1 MTEIFSYT
9 PPAFSV
15 TDTRF
20 TIDQIPESELIFEL
34 SDTYFRFAI
43 KTISNHK
50 FVWLEDFT
58 LYQDIDVADF
68 IMDILNNHHL
78 LSARFWKNIKFI
90 CHSTI
95 KTVIPSHLDD
105 YQIDEL
111 WHSLYGEAMP
121 NKLRLHQKIGENTL
135 LFEVMSKPLIA
146 IQSFY
151 AEKNIVIKPIEAVVY
166 PATRKTMLLFYRNGL
181 QVFKGFE
188 HFVSFAAND
197 FESVKKVLDISETQ
211 KIEVLGEVTEY
222 SNIFRTLK
230 NSYPQLQLSP
240 SKGSLVFS
248 QYFQDIP
255 KHRYFIIFN
264 S

>member
-1 MTEIFSYT
+1 MTELFSYT

-15 TDTRF
+15 TDSRF
-20 TIDQIPESELIFEL
+20 TIDHIPESELIFEL

-43 KTISNHK
+43 KQLSDHK

-58 LYQDIDVADF
+58 IYQDLDIAEF
-68 IMDILNNHHL
+68 ILNILENHSL
-78 LSARFWKNIKFI
+78 LSARFWKVIKFI

-111 WHSLYGEAMP
+111 WHSLYGEVQT

-135 LFEVMSKPLIA
+135 LFEVLSEPLLA

-151 AEKNIVIKPIEAVVY
+151 GDKAISIRPVESIVY

-188 HFVSFAAND
+188 HFVSYAAND
-197 FESVKKVLDISETQ
+197 FESIKKVLNISEAQ

-222 SNIFRTLK
+222 SNIYRSLK

-240 SKGSLVFS
+240 SKGNLVFS